1 MAETTIDTQVA
12 ARDARSV
19 LSRTGARIGVWF
31 ARIARMSEVARAARH
46 AGELARLSDEQLAAR
61 GLTRD
66 GIVAHAFRHLTW
78 R

>member
-1 MAETTIDTQVA
+1 MTNTTL
-12 ARDARSV
+12 DAQASQNVPRLAMRLLATV
-19 LSRTGARIGVWF
+19 GIAMRYL
-31 ARIARMSEVARAARH
+31 ARMSAGAQAARY
-46 AGELARLSDEQLAAR
+46 AGELAELTDEQLAAR